1 MKKGCAYHLD
11 LFVVGILNGFLSLY
25 SFPWMHGVLPHS
37 PLHVRSLADVEE
49 RVDQGHV
56 YEMWVY
62 QFSEIDNNKKNIRK
76 HINIKNQ
83 QPNRKKGI
91 VILNHLFISLVFLF
105 FFAISFF
112 IWFCFNVYQQTQCIE
127 ERKDQDK
134 KQNMN
139 DVFKFE
145 MMINSCEF
153 MISNLYIHTFV
164 HEYFCIH
171 TSIDCMCH
179 NYNFIDYMSFNS
191 KIMQFK
197 NFMDYF
203 FSFFSR
209 FISWIELSSVDLFIR
224 NINHWS
230 NCDLSSI
237 FFYFLFLHVQSLQTN
252 D

>member
-1 MKKGCAYHLD
+1 
-11 LFVVGILNGFLSLY
+11 
-25 SFPWMHGVLPHS
+25 
-37 PLHVRSLADVEE
+37 
-49 RVDQGHV
+49 
-56 YEMWVY
+56 MWVY
-62 QFSEIDNNKKNIRK
+62 QLSKIDNNKKYKKTYK
-76 HINIKNQ
+76 H
-83 QPNRKKGI
+83 KKSTTKQKKRRELLSWI
-91 VILNHLFISLVFLF
+91 IYLFHWFSYSFFSFLF
-105 FFAISFF
+105 SFHL
-112 IWFCFNVYQQTQCIE
+112 CFNVYQQIQCIG
-127 ERKDQDK
+127 ERKNQDK

-153 MISNLYIHTFV
+153 MISNLYFHTFV
-164 HEYFCIH
+164 HQYFCIHTYIH

-203 FSFFSR
+203 FSFFSK